1 MISNNDLQTIKQQF
15 ETDSLSRTSEITVG
29 GDNPHLLSMQNKFIS
44 DIINISNNKL
54 YLSDKIE
61 KQDFEFVKI
70 NTKYNSILFDYDVI
84 KIKTPLFI
92 KQVLYS
98 CHNRLQNID
107 VLPIKII
114 LHISENCPVCTKT
127 MDNLIS
133 YTVETGEGIDIDI
146 LNIDKIDKTKYTV
159 MSSPFI
165 VIRNLE
171 NGNENCMVGLYNNSV
186 IRNKIYDLIGEG

>member
-15 ETDSLSRTSEITVG
+15 ENKSLSRISKITLG
-29 GDNPHLLSMQNKFIS
+29 GSNPRLLSVQNKFIS
-44 DIINISNNKL
+44 DIILISNEKL

-61 KQDFEFVKI
+61 EQDFEFVKI
-70 NTKYNSILFDYDVI
+70 NTNNNSILFDYDVI

-92 KQVLYS
+92 KQALYS

-107 VLPIKII
+107 VLPIKLI
-114 LHISENCPVCTKT
+114 LYTSENCPVCVK
-127 MDNLIS
+127 MIDNVIS

-146 LNIDKIDKTKYTV
+146 LNMDKIDKTKYNV

-171 NGNENCMVGLYNNSV
+171 TGNENCIMGMYNNSV
-186 IRNKIYDLIGEG
+186 LRNKIYNLIGG